1 MKHLN
6 FLMILAFGILLMSS
20 CSNQIKKENEA
31 LKAEIAMLAEQNAEL
46 AMGNI
51 EMEFSLESY
60 HALLKEIDQ
69 QLAAVDEKHE
79 LVKGKSA
86 ELKND
91 KQVAEGILLHIEH
104 LQHQMENN
112 KHKIAHVNKN
122 MEALRKQNA
131 DQHEELHMMDLYIN
145 NLVNLVVRQD
155 SELVMLHDALMA
167 QGLEMGALSE
177 AYEDQ
182 AMYNEVLINIL
193 NTGFYIAG
201 TKQELKELGIID
213 MEGGF
218 IGIGRVKTLNANAP
232 VEFLTYIDIREA
244 DMFEFP
250 GKKAELITAHSSDSY
265 ELTFDKKNELVFLG
279 IANKL
284 KFWQETN
291 YLVVEIVN

>member
-1 MKHLN
+1 MKNLSCV
-6 FLMILAFGILLMSS
+6 FMLLGLSVLIS
-20 CSNQIKKENEA
+20 CNNQAKKENEA

-51 EMEFSLESY
+51 NMEFSIESY

-69 QLAAVDEKHE
+69 QLAAIDTKHE
-79 LVKGKSA
+79 LVKAKNA

-91 KQVAEGILLHIEH
+91 EQVAEEILLHIEH

-131 DQHEELHMMDLYIN
+131 DQHEELHMMDMYIN
-145 NLVNLVVRQD
+145 NLVNLVVKQD
-155 SELVMLHDALMA
+155 TELVMLHDALMA
-167 QGLEMGALSE
+167 QGLDMDALSK
-177 AYEDQ
+177 AYENQ
-182 AMYNEVLINIL
+182 AMYNEVLLNIL
-193 NTGFYIAG
+193 NTGFYVAG
-201 TKQELKELGIID
+201 TKKELKELGIID

-250 GKKAELITAHSSDSY
+250 GKKAELITAHSTDSY
-265 ELTFDKKNELVFLG
+265 ELTIDKKNELVFLG

-291 YLVVEIVN
+291 YLVVEVVN